1 MAGKVLVV
9 DDASATRRVV
19 NYVLRSIDVESVEA
33 INGMEALD
41 LAQTEQFGMVLVDIN
56 LPDIDGFE
64 VIRRLNDITTMRDV
78 PKVIFT
84 ARNEPQDK
92 RQAIAVGAI
101 DFLYK
106 PFSTQELREMV
117 AGYLGLS

>member
-84 ARNEPQDK
+84 VRNEPQDK